1 MMQAL
6 LAPFKLGPIELP
18 NRIVVA
24 PLTRMRTLAGNV
36 PGPLNATYYG
46 QRTSMGLSITKH
58 IKCHPK
64 VSDIRESGH
73 RKRRSRANR
82 I

>member
-6 LAPFKLGPIELP
+6 LAPFKLGQFELP

-24 PLTRMRTLAGNV
+24 PLTRMRILPRKV

-46 QRTSMGLSITKH
+46 QRAPMGLIITEASQ
-58 IKCHPK
+58 
-64 VSDIRESGH
+64 VSP
-73 RKRRSRANR
+73 
-82 I
+82 

>member
-24 PLTRMRTLAGNV
+24 PLTQMRTPCPAMFRV
-36 PGPLNATYYG
+36 
-46 QRTSMGLSITKH
+46 R
-58 IKCHPK
+58 
-64 VSDIRESGH
+64 
-73 RKRRSRANR
+73 
-82 I
+82 

>member
-24 PLTRMRTLAGNV
+24 PLTQMRTLPGNV

-46 QRTSMGLSITKH
+46 QRAPMGLIITEASQ
-58 IKCHPK
+58 
-64 VSDIRESGH
+64 VSP
-73 RKRRSRANR
+73 
-82 I
+82 

>member
-24 PLTRMRTLAGNV
+24 PLTRMRTLPGNV
-36 PGPLNATYYG
+36 PGPLNATYY
-46 QRTSMGLSITKH
+46 
-58 IKCHPK
+58 
-64 VSDIRESGH
+64 
-73 RKRRSRANR
+73 
-82 I
+82 

>member
-24 PLTRMRTLAGNV
+24 PLTQMRTLPGNV
-36 PGPLNATYYG
+36 PGPLNATYYE
-46 QRTSMGLSITKH
+46 QRASMGLIITEAYQ
-58 IKCHPK
+58 
-64 VSDIRESGH
+64 VSP
-73 RKRRSRANR
+73 
-82 I
+82 